1 MDFLSVNAA
10 DIPLETL
17 EGKRAKIKSS
27 IIGTMRNGKTVLRIR
42 SVVNLV
48 LSSSESFFDANTFIE
63 TFYEK
68 IILNH

>member
-10 DIPLETL
+10 GIPLETL
-17 EGKRAKIKSS
+17 EEKRAKIKSS
-27 IIGTMRNGKTVLRIR
+27 IIGTMRNGKTVLRMR

-48 LSSSESFFDANTFIE
+48 SSSSESFFDGNTFIE

-68 IILNH
+68 LF